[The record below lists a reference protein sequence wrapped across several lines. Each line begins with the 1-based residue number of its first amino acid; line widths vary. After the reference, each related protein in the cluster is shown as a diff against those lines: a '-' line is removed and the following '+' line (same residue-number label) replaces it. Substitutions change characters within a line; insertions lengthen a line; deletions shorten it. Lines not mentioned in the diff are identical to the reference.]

1 MLATLRTMSSTN
13 PKFVCNQLGGEKE
26 WKEVRCPICMEHPH
40 NAILLPCSSHEK
52 GCCPYMCDTSQC
64 HSNCFDQF
72 CKSSATT
79 PSYLT
84 KEEVPLYAAAYD
96 RGMEEQRQNIIPRR
110 IHRRQFQPKLSCPLC
125 RGQING
131 CIVIKLAHSF
141 MNSKTR
147 SCSLENYDF
156 SRTYSELR
164 KHARLKHPFVQ
175 SSEDDPRRQSD

>member
-1 MLATLRTMSSTN
+1 
-13 PKFVCNQLGGEKE
+13 
-26 WKEVRCPICMEHPH
+26 MEHPH

-64 HSNCFDQF
+64 HSNCFD
-72 CKSSATT
+72 
-79 PSYLT
+79 
-84 KEEVPLYAAAYD
+84 
-96 RGMEEQRQNIIPRR
+96 
-110 IHRRQFQPKLSCPLC
+110 H
-125 RGQING
+125 
-131 CIVIKLAHSF
+131 F

-175 SSEDDPRRQSD
+175 SSEDDPKRQSD